1 MDPRAA
7 RTRTALHRAILELA
21 AERPIAE
28 IPATEI
34 VARAGVNR
42 SSLYQHFGDRE
53 ELLASALESIEDAHT
68 RIDGPVTLTG
78 QAGPPQELRRFVEHF
93 SEYAAVYRTALG
105 PHGSARVAA
114 RVRARI
120 TTLVREGITLSAMDG
135 RSSLPLE
142 VEAAGTAG
150 ALLGIIEEWI
160 RREPM
165 PSMETATE
173 WLWDFL
179 VPPVSRPALDRT
191 AVRDPEPIHPQKRSS
206 AS

>member
-7 RTRTALHRAILELA
+7 RTRSALHQAILDLA
-21 AERPIAE
+21 AERPISE

-53 ELLASALESIEDAHT
+53 ELLASALESIEDEHT
-68 RIDGPVTLTG
+68 RIDRPVSVERG
-78 QAGPPQELRRFVEHF
+78 SDPPPELRRFVAHF
-93 SEYAAVYRTALG
+93 AEYAAVYRTTLG
-105 PHGSARVAA
+105 PHGSPRVAA

-120 TTLVREGITLSAMDG
+120 TTLVREGITLSTPHTEGA
-135 RSSLPLE
+135 LPIE

-160 RREPM
+160 RRDPM
-165 PSMETATE
+165 PSPDTATD
-173 WLWDFL
+173 WLWEFL
-179 VPPVSRPALDRT
+179 LPSERGGRAR
-191 AVRDPEPIHPQKRSS
+191 
-206 AS
+206 